1 MKNEHKKP
9 FVGDFLEFAIRS
21 TAMGNSKTSDL
32 RPKSQRAV
40 VSDLTASNQGANTLE
55 ANNEGNERDPPLLYD
70 WNYPASH
77 NSALLYPKCGFQID
91 SSLSPS
97 QATKLSYEVVSKNKM
112 GGD

>member
-55 ANNEGNERDPPLLYD
+55 AKNEGNERDPPLLYD

-77 NSALLYPKCGFQID
+77 NSALLTLSAVFKSTPFFLLFPGFEFGPR
-91 SSLSPS
+91 SC
-97 QATKLSYEVVSKNKM
+97 E
-112 GGD
+112 